1 MSRFFVTIH
10 KTMAEAAPLWN
21 AFEQAGCAS
30 GYQRRAFMQPWITH
44 IAPLMRVN
52 PLIASVQDSQG
63 QTVALLPLGIMRRGP
78 VRMGVW
84 LGGRQSNLNLPLQRA
99 GTGLSAQDAQ
109 EILKTIAQ
117 KSSERIDLFL
127 LANQPV
133 KWMGVANPFVT
144 GDARPS
150 PSNAYGAMLGK
161 NADNWLTEKDS
172 KATRKKLRA
181 KASKLQEL
189 GAVRH
194 WRAQSPE
201 DARAI
206 MDALIAQK
214 TERFAQKNIG
224 VDLSLAPVREF
235 LRALAEDSTL
245 DLHALL
251 CGDKIV
257 ATYGGIAH
265 GDHWHGL
272 VNSFDNAPDIA
283 RSSPGDLLLRD
294 LIRDL
299 IARKF
304 THFDLGIGEA
314 RYKAALC
321 DETIALA
328 DSIVPVS
335 ALGHAWARIEALRIE
350 AKRIVKANPR
360 ALALAQRLKRQ
371 PL

>member
-1 MSRFFVTIH
+1 
-10 KTMAEAAPLWN
+10 MAEAASLWH
-21 AFEQAGCAS
+21 AFEQVGVAS
-30 GYQRRAFMQPWITH
+30 GYQRRAFMQPWIDH
-44 IAPLMRVN
+44 IAPLMRVS
-52 PLIASVQDSQG
+52 PLIASVHG
-63 QTVALLPLGIMRRGP
+63 PNGEAVALLPLGLMRRGP

-99 GTGLSAQDAQ
+99 GTSLSAQDAQ
-109 EILKTIAQ
+109 EILRLVARA
-117 KSSERIDLFL
+117 SEERIDLFL

-133 KWMGVANPFVT
+133 EWTGVANPFAT
-144 GDARPS
+144 GNARPS
-150 PSNAYGAMLGK
+150 PSNAYGATLGS
-161 NADNWLTEKDS
+161 NADNWLSEKDS

-181 KASKLQEL
+181 KTSKLQEV

-194 WRAQSPE
+194 WRTQSSDE
-201 DARAI
+201 ARII

-235 LRALAEDSTL
+235 LRTLADRGTL
-245 DLHALL
+245 DLHALM

-283 RSSPGDLLLRD
+283 RSSPGELLLRD